1 MIRTIS
7 LFALLTITLFSCK
20 KDNEDHED
28 FSGSITITAPAE
40 SSTITGGS
48 TFLVTGNIEGNTEM
62 HGYMITVYNQNDQ
75 TVVYSNTLESHS
87 DAYTLNE
94 TVTHTL
100 TAPKPLRLV
109 IEAEVGHDGESMT
122 KEVLFQYQP

>member
-20 KDNEDHED
+20 KDKEDHED
-28 FSGSITITAPAE
+28 FSGSITVTAPLE

-48 TFLVTGNIEGNTEM
+48 TFMVTGSIEGNTEM

-75 TVVYSNTLESHS
+75 SIVYSNSLDAHS
-87 DAYTLNE
+87 EEYTLNE

-100 TAPKPLRLV
+100 TAATPLKLV
-109 IEAEVGHDGESMT
+109 IDVEVDHDGESMT

>member
-1 MIRTIS
+1 MKYTIS

-20 KDNEDHED
+20 KDKEDHED
-28 FSGSITITAPAE
+28 FSGSITVTAPAE
-40 SSTITGGS
+40 NSTITGGN

-75 TVVYSNTLESHS
+75 TVVYSNTLDSHS
-87 DAYTLNE
+87 DVYTLNE

-100 TAPKPLRLV
+100 SVATPLRLV
-109 IEAEVGHDGESMT
+109 IEVEVDHDSESLT
-122 KEVLFQYQP
+122 KEVLFQYKP

>member
-1 MIRTIS
+1 MKYTIS

-20 KDNEDHED
+20 KDKEDHED
-28 FSGSITITAPAE
+28 FSGSITVTAPAE
-40 SSTITGGS
+40 NSTITGGN

-75 TVVYSNTLESHS
+75 TVVYSNTLDSHS
-87 DAYTLNE
+87 DVYTLNE

-100 TAPKPLRLV
+100 SVATPLRLV
-109 IEAEVGHDGESMT
+109 IEVEVDHDSESLT

>member
-7 LFALLTITLFSCK
+7 LVALLSLTLFSCK
-20 KDNEDHED
+20 KDKEDHVD

-48 TFLVTGNIEGNTEM
+48 TFLVTGSIEGNTEM
-62 HGYMITVYNQNDQ
+62 HGYVLTVYNQNDQ
-75 TVVYSNTLESHS
+75 SVVYTNTLDGHS

-100 TAPKPLRLV
+100 TAATPLRLV
-109 IEAEVGHDGESMT
+109 IEVEVDHDGESLT

>member
-20 KDNEDHED
+20 KDKEDHED
-28 FSGSITITAPAE
+28 FSGSITVTAPAE

-48 TFLVTGNIEGNTEM
+48 TFMVTGSIEGNTEM

-75 TVVYSNTLESHS
+75 SIVYSNSLDAHS
-87 DAYTLNE
+87 EEYTLNE

-100 TAPKPLRLV
+100 TAATPLKLV
-109 IEAEVGHDGESMT
+109 IDVEVDHDGESMT

>member
-1 MIRTIS
+1 MKLTIS
-7 LFALLTITLFSCK
+7 LFALLVITLFSCK
-20 KDNEDHED
+20 KEDDHVD
-28 FSGSITITAPAE
+28 FSGSISVTSPVE

-75 TVVYSNTLESHS
+75 SVVYSNSLDSHS
-87 DAYTLNE
+87 DSYTLNE

-100 TAPKPLRLV
+100 TVATPLRLV
-109 IEAEVGHDGESMT
+109 IEVEVDHDIEPMT